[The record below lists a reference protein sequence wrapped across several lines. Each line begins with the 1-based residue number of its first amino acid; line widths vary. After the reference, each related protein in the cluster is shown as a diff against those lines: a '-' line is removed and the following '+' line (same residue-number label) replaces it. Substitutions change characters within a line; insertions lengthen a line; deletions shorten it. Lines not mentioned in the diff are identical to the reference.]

1 MAEKINGRV
10 AYADLRRSLA
20 VLGTILHRLALG
32 GLESAAAGGHAW
44 QVFNLF
50 AGLTRWC
57 FPVFIMLS
65 GMFLLDKRAL
75 PLTKLFFHNLLRL
88 WAALMVWGGIYAV
101 VGYVT
106 AGGRFSWWGLWQAIL
121 AALRGNTHS
130 HLWPIYIFMGLYLIA
145 PILRAFCRGASR
157 GDLHYFLLLCF
168 LFASLLPLAFRL
180 WPGSTAV
187 LKVWY
192 DRLEVQLVMG
202 YVGYFVAGHYLR
214 EYLISRLAEALVY
227 VLGILGAIVT
237 VWGTAALSLGAA
249 ACCVLFRYVL
259 GVSEERSRRQ
269 RLSGVA
275 RVAFGIY
282 LVHEFFFMLLR
293 FLHISVFSLPP
304 VASVPL
310 LTAVVFLLSFA
321 VAWLIS
327 KLPFLGW
334 LLT

>member
-10 AYADLRRSLA
+10 AYADLLRSLA
-20 VLGTILHRLALG
+20 ILGTILHRLALG

-44 QVFNLF
+44 QVFNLY

-88 WAALMVWGGIYAV
+88 LAALMVWGGVYAV

-168 LFASLLPLAFRL
+168 LFASL
-180 WPGSTAV
+180 
-187 LKVWY
+187 
-192 DRLEVQLVMG
+192 DRK
-202 YVGYFVAGHYLR
+202 
-214 EYLISRLAEALVY
+214 
-227 VLGILGAIVT
+227 
-237 VWGTAALSLGAA
+237 
-249 ACCVLFRYVL
+249 
-259 GVSEERSRRQ
+259 
-269 RLSGVA
+269 
-275 RVAFGIY
+275 
-282 LVHEFFFMLLR
+282 
-293 FLHISVFSLPP
+293 SV
-304 VASVPL
+304 V
-310 LTAVVFLLSFA
+310 
-321 VAWLIS
+321 
-327 KLPFLGW
+327 
-334 LLT
+334 